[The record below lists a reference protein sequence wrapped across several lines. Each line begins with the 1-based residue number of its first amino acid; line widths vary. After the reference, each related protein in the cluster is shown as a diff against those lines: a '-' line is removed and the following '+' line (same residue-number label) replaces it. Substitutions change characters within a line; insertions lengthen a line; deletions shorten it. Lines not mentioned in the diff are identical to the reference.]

1 MSRIRHLWRYHDPGE
16 TERRKQIYA
25 AYELWY
31 TVVDVSAAVSFL
43 AGSILFL
50 SDASKAVG
58 TYLFIV
64 GSVFFLLKPAI
75 RLMREAQYAA
85 HGDVDLLARRAGWKS
100 LTDRQDRPG

>member
-31 TVVDVSAAVSFL
+31 TVVDVGAAVSFL
-43 AGSILFL
+43 AGSVLFL
-50 SDASKAVG
+50 SDATKTAG
-58 TYLFIV
+58 TYLFIA

-75 RLMREAQYAA
+75 RLMREARYAA
-85 HGDVDLLARRAGWKS
+85 HGDVDSLAKRAGWKS
-100 LTDRQDRPG
+100 VTDQEH

>member
-1 MSRIRHLWRYHDPGE
+1 MSHIRHLWRYHDPGE
-16 TERRKQIYA
+16 TQRRKEIYA

-31 TVVDVSAAVSFL
+31 TIVDVGAAVLFL

-50 SDASKAVG
+50 SDVTKTVG

-64 GSVFFLLKPAI
+64 GSVLFLLKPAI

-85 HGDVDLLARRAGWKS
+85 HGDVDSLAKRAGWES
-100 LTDRQDRPG
+100 LVDRED